1 MGLTW
6 ALLHGLNS
14 WRAGLG
20 CSDSYWLLG
29 CYATAAVDA
38 AEKCHGRLPLTRV
51 SSWRSR
57 ERRCSSVAPEQVQ
70 RELRV
75 RFE

>member
-6 ALLHGLNS
+6 ALLHGLHS
-14 WRAGLG
+14 WPAGLG
-20 CSDSYWLLG
+20 CSDSYWLLS
-29 CYATAAVDA
+29 CNETAAANA

-57 ERRCSSVAPEQVQ
+57 ERRRSSVAPEQVQ